1 MKLSFSFFRINKII
15 VGGLMLL
22 SDLQGKDVIDVITG
36 GKIGTIIDVLIT
48 KDGKIEELSVQKRR
62 FLFFNSNVTSVK
74 WMQIDKIGKDV
85 ILVNVSS

>member
-1 MKLSFSFFRINKII
+1 
-15 VGGLMLL
+15 MLL

-85 ILVNVSS
+85 ILVNVST